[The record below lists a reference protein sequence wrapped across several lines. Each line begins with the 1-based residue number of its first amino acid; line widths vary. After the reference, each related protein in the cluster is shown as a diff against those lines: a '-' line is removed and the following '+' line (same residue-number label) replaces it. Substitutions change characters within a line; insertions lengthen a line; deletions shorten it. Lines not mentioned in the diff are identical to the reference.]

1 MRAPRRRGRGILAQ
15 QPGDGRMAHPKRTA
29 MTHAG
34 ALIALH
40 AAVALFAMAGLFGK
54 WLALSALAI
63 VLGRTLVAAVALA
76 LAAAWRREALGGTSA
91 ALVVNGAIL
100 ALHW

>member
-1 MRAPRRRGRGILAQ
+1 MRWQNGAPLA
-15 QPGDGRMAHPKRTA
+15 TA

-63 VLGRTLVAAVALA
+63 VLGRTLVAALSLA
-76 LAAAWRREALGGTSA
+76 LASAWRRESPGRAGDKCPPVPSARRPASTSTGWSAPSGT
-91 ALVVNGAIL
+91 
-100 ALHW
+100 